1 MTHLWVQEQPLLI
14 ALITM
19 QKKNKVEYFG
29 SEISKEQCEYAEER
43 IAKEN
48 QKYAYHQVS
57 LFDYM

>member
-1 MTHLWVQEQPLLI
+1 MGTGTTAI
-14 ALITM
+14 DCINYDA
-19 QKKNKVEYFG
+19 KKNKVEYFG